1 MSGNN
6 KLLVNYQQQSFV
18 LYDYAKMRSGVGAQS
33 CSYQAFAV
41 IAFQW
46 CFRGDHMTWNGL
58 TEQKNE
64 LNRFNNELVSS
75 YPGCRRLFMRG
86 FWFRSSSPSH
96 VKKTSGTQLGSLQY
110 HHAMYT
116 QSSTSLGHSVKPA
129 SVKVQVKTIQ
139 TEIKTN

>member
-1 MSGNN
+1 MPGNN

-18 LYDYAKMRSGVGAQS
+18 LYDYAKRSRVGAQS

-75 YPGCRRLFMRG
+75 YPGCQRLFMRG

-96 VKKTSGTQLGSLQY
+96 VKKNLWYPGQSPVPSR
-110 HHAMYT
+110 HVYT
-116 QSSTSLGHSVKPA
+116 IIDQSRAFSKTCISESVG
-129 SVKVQVKTIQ
+129 
-139 TEIKTN
+139 